1 MSSRAD
7 VVIHQTAPSIK
18 SSYSATSAGSYA
30 PSSSSYSPRTMS
42 PTEEQHLRYY
52 GAAKHTIKVK
62 NNREV
67 TVVNRQQAGYEYG
80 APTPDYGKVYGKR

>member
-18 SSYSATSAGSYA
+18 SSYSATSA
-30 PSSSSYSPRTMS
+30 
-42 PTEEQHLRYY
+42 EQHLRYY